1 MRPRPLL
8 SALVGFLVATP
19 VAASPLTVVATTSIV
34 GDVVA
39 AIGGD
44 RVSVRV
50 LFPIGTDP
58 HAFEPTPRD
67 LVALA
72 QAEVVFASGAGLE
85 ETLAPILT
93 SPEVQAKVVDLSAE
107 VPLRTL
113 EDEEGVDPHVWLDPT
128 NVILWTRRIER
139 ALSAVDPAGAE
150 EYAARAEAYRS
161 ALHDLDLWIQDQ
173 VAAIPADRRCLVV
186 DHRALGYFAARY
198 GFVEAGAIVPGFS
211 TLAEPSARDLA
222 ALADQLRALS
232 VPAVFVAPTF
242 SPTLAQRLA
251 ADTGVRIAVLYLGTL
266 TGPDGPA
273 PTYLAM
279 MRENVRRIVEALAG

>member
-1 MRPRPLL
+1 MLGLL
-8 SALVGFLVATP
+8 ALVLAGPLGMAAPPSVA
-19 VAASPLTVVATTSIV
+19 ATTSIV

-39 AIGGD
+39 QVGGE
-44 RVSVRV
+44 RISLSV
-50 LFPIGTDP
+50 LMPLGTDP

-72 QAEVVFASGAGLE
+72 RAEVVFASGAGLE

-107 VPLRTL
+107 VPFRTL
-113 EDEEGVDPHVWLDPT
+113 EDEEGIDPHVWLDPT

-173 VAAIPADRRCLVV
+173 VAAIPADRRRLVA

-198 GFVEAGAIVPGFS
+198 GFVEAGAIVPSFS

-222 ALADQLRALS
+222 QLADQLRALG
-232 VPAVFVAPTF
+232 VPAVFVTPTF
-242 SPTLAQRLA
+242 SPALAAQLA
-251 ADTGVRIAVLYLGTL
+251 ADTGVRIVILYLGTL

-273 PTYLAM
+273 PDYLAM
-279 MRENVRRIVEALAG
+279 MRENVRRIVEALKG